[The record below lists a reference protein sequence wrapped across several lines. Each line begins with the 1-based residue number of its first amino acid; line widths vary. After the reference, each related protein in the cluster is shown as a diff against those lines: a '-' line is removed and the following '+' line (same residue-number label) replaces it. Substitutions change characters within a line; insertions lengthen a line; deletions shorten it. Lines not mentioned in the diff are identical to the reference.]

1 MIWGVLKGPL
11 FLNSTLSVL
20 NSTKTR
26 LDSFHSQLG
35 SGEIVWDWSGAGAI
49 LAWGNQRRGK
59 RKKKTKN
66 KKIERERDQWDLGQ
80 IYKENPTQLENQP
93 IMGPK

>member
-1 MIWGVLKGPL
+1 MTG
-11 FLNSTLSVL
+11 
-20 NSTKTR
+20 

-59 RKKKTKN
+59 RKKN
-66 KKIERERDQWDLGQ
+66 EEQENRERDQWDLGQ